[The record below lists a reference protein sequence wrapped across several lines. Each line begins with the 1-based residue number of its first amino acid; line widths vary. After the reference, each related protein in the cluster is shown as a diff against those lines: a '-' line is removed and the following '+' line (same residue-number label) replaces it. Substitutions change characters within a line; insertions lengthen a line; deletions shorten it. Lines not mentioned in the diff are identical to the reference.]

1 MNILVADDE
10 IRIRENFIKRLVQ
23 LPVSFDDYYQA
34 ENGLEA
40 LEIINQQHIDIALI
54 DINMPL
60 LNGLELIKAIRTS
73 KKDTHVVIISGY
85 DNFSYAQEAI
95 TYGVKAYLLKP
106 VNRKEFEEVILSSY
120 STLQTNKEK
129 TLEEKIIKQI
139 GANMTNPKFNLSDL
153 ANDMALSPGHLSKV
167 IINETG
173 HSFVEL
179 LTMMRV
185 DYAKKLLLELPIG
198 TKIYEI
204 ADLVGYNNQYY
215 FSSVFKKE
223 TGLSPKEFVQ
233 KKHHSK

>member
-10 IRIRENFIKRLVQ
+10 IRIRENFINRLVQ
-23 LPVSFDDYYQA
+23 LPVFFDTYHQA

-40 LEIINQQHIDIALI
+40 LDIIKQQNIDIALI

-60 LNGLELIKAIRTS
+60 LNGLELIKAIHAS
-73 KKDTHVVIISGY
+73 KQNIHVIIISGY

-120 STLQTNKEK
+120 STLQTTKEK

-139 GANMTNPKFNLSDL
+139 GINMTNPKFNLTDL
-153 ANDMALSPGHLSKV
+153 ASHMALSSGHLSKV

-179 LTMMRV
+179 LTKMRV

-204 ADLVGYNNQYY
+204 AELVGYNNQYY

-223 TGLSPKEFVQ
+223 TGLSPKEFIQ
-233 KKHHSK
+233 KKQNTK